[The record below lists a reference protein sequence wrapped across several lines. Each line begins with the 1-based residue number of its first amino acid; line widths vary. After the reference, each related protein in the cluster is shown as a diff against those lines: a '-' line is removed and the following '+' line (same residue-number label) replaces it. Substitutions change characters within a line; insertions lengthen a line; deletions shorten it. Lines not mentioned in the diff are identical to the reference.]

1 METDNSEDIESL
13 IENMKYIPGH
23 FHLELNLNCDPV
35 GPVNLRLR
43 DTYLKQESLQAELE
57 VEVGYL
63 QYAVRNLLGL
73 LAFHLEELDRAEEIF
88 RSICKE
94 DPVNLNAWANL
105 GFVYDTQ
112 GRELDAEECVDK
124 VSNLMRVNSG
134 DDFQEET
141 RLLTARCLAEQAYAC
156 PYDVELDSDDS
167 LRERLMSALSFY
179 NKALNYGGELVR
191 DKQ

>member
-23 FHLELNLNCDPV
+23 FHLDLNLNCDPV

-73 LAFHLEELDRAEEIF
+73 LAFHLEQLDRAEEIF
-88 RSICKE
+88 RYKTLTSS
-94 DPVNLNAWANL
+94 
-105 GFVYDTQ
+105 GRQ
-112 GRELDAEECVDK
+112 GVIRKLIQKDIFRHSLD
-124 VSNLMRVNSG
+124 G
-134 DDFQEET
+134 HDFG
-141 RLLTARCLAEQAYAC
+141 
-156 PYDVELDSDDS
+156 S
-167 LRERLMSALSFY
+167 LR
-179 NKALNYGGELVR
+179 
-191 DKQ
+191 